1 MSTRDSGII
10 DLFAVHEEEAAR
22 LSAPAPSAPP
32 PAVSFDTG
40 DDDDELDALDIA
52 RRASRTRAKIV
63 GGAIGAMTVIGILIA
78 AIPAGG
84 ESEPAKAPAAAAAPP
99 PAAVTAPAPVSEP
112 APAPAAPEPAAAA
125 PEPAPTAKAGPDYS
139 RKTAAAAYAASQAK
153 KKAPARKPAKKGGGV
168 KLQKVQSAGI

>member
-40 DDDDELDALDIA
+40 DDDELDALDLA

-78 AIPAGG
+78 AITAGG
-84 ESEPAKAPAAAAAPP
+84 ESEPVKATVAAVAAPP
-99 PAAVTAPAPVSEP
+99 PAVSAPAPVSEP
-112 APAPAAPEPAAAA
+112 APAPVAPAPAAAA
-125 PEPAPTAKAGPDYS
+125 P
-139 RKTAAAAYAASQAK
+139 
-153 KKAPARKPAKKGGGV
+153 
-168 KLQKVQSAGI
+168 